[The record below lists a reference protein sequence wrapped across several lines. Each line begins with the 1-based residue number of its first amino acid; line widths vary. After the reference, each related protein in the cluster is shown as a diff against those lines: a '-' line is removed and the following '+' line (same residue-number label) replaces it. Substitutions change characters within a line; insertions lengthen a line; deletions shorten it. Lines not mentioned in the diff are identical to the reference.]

1 MKEKTD
7 KILTLALLGLAIIAT
22 VFAFVFAL
30 NTVNNSGMFDIAFWL
45 LIIMIGFSLLAIV
58 VFLCKKLIERFKSEK
73 GYLTKFLLLIAL
85 IAILLVV
92 SFVLA
97 KGGDVDIVKYGIS
110 EGASKLIGAACILVY
125 IIVIGAALSILVT
138 EVMPKTRKSKN
149 YGKKNTWL
157 KHQFNVRHL
166 VPVVG
171 LLPIGLQ
178 HQHRSGYCTSFA
190 ASATR
195 KSGET

>member
-7 KILTLALLGLAIIAT
+7 KILTLALLALAIVAT

-30 NTVNNSGMFDIAFWL
+30 NTVNNSGMFDLAFWML
-45 LIIMIGFSLLAIV
+45 VIMIGFSILAIV
-58 VFLCKKLIERFKSEK
+58 VFLCKKLLERFKTEK

-85 IAILLVV
+85 IVILLVV

-110 EGASKLIGAACILVY
+110 EGVSKLIGAACILVY

-138 EVMPKTRKSKN
+138 EVMPKSN
-149 YGKKNTWL
+149 KK
-157 KHQFNVRHL
+157 K
-166 VPVVG
+166 
-171 LLPIGLQ
+171 
-178 HQHRSGYCTSFA
+178 
-190 ASATR
+190 
-195 KSGET
+195 